1 MKHLAPTIFRAFA
14 CAGGACPDSCCRA
27 GWEIVPDE
35 ETLKLYEKLPGEAG
49 ARVRAGI
56 VPAKAFP
63 LRGRCH
69 RASHG
74 SPMTDEVDSRAAEP
88 DEPLLRQDEHRVCVL
103 LDPDGLCHVQK
114 RFGHEALCRVCREYP
129 RFHREFGN
137 LTEHGVSLSCP
148 TAYALAVG
156 APLQWERWEDEAP
169 IVPNEL
175 DPDAYL
181 RLRRGRELALELLG
195 REELPLWQRIALVRR
210 LAAAM
215 QNAPEKL
222 VRHDYAL
229 RLRRWEVLGIRDQG
243 SGIRVGSGF
252 SVCRDVDLLS
262 ARRSVGALIGRS
274 ASVRRSVGAVIGRPA
289 SARRTV
295 GAVIG
300 RPASALDRLAERF
313 AGLEILSS
321 AWGEKLARFR
331 ALLRK
336 DAGTH
341 CAPLPG
347 LWETDSPERYARYL
361 ACSLYKYWLDALD
374 DGNLIGRV
382 ERSVSMT
389 LLGLALDRAFPDE
402 GPHLQRIS
410 REIEHCEENLAA
422 LLEAQA

>member
-114 RFGHEALCRVCREYP
+114 QFGHEALCRVCREYP

-195 REELPLWQRIALVRR
+195 REELPLWQRIALGRR

-252 SVCRDVDLLS
+252 SVCRDVDLPS
-262 ARRSVGALIGRS
+262 ARRS
-274 ASVRRSVGAVIGRPA
+274 
-289 SARRTV
+289 V

-313 AGLEILSS
+313 AGLEILSP

-331 ALLRK
+331 TLLRK

>member
-114 RFGHEALCRVCREYP
+114 QFGHEALCRVCREYP

-252 SVCRDVDLLS
+252 SVCRD
-262 ARRSVGALIGRS
+262 GAL
-274 ASVRRSVGAVIGRPA
+274 P

-313 AGLEILSS
+313 AGLEILSP

-331 ALLRK
+331 TLLRK

>member
-1 MKHLAPTIFRAFA
+1 
-14 CAGGACPDSCCRA
+14 
-27 GWEIVPDE
+27 
-35 ETLKLYEKLPGEAG
+35 
-49 ARVRAGI
+49 
-56 VPAKAFP
+56 
-63 LRGRCH
+63 
-69 RASHG
+69 
-74 SPMTDEVDSRAAEP
+74 MTDEVDSRAAEP

-114 RFGHEALCRVCREYP
+114 QFGHEALCRVCREYP

-252 SVCRDVDLLS
+252 SVCRD
-262 ARRSVGALIGRS
+262 GAL
-274 ASVRRSVGAVIGRPA
+274 P

-313 AGLEILSS
+313 AGLEILSP

-331 ALLRK
+331 TLLRK

>member
-88 DEPLLRQDEHRVCVL
+88 DEPLLRQDVPRVCVL

-114 RFGHEALCRVCREYP
+114 QFGHEALCRVCREYP

-252 SVCRDVDLLS
+252 SVCRD
-262 ARRSVGALIGRS
+262 GAL
-274 ASVRRSVGAVIGRPA
+274 P

-313 AGLEILSS
+313 AGLEILSP

-331 ALLRK
+331 TLLRK